1 MIFSGLSRSRL
12 RNYLVC
18 ALTVIGLVALA
29 WHFRAPLLTG
39 IANAWIVT
47 DPPAHADAIVV
58 LGGGLQN
65 RPFEAARLYR
75 DGSASKILIAS
86 PQPRRTDEIG
96 LTPRDTEVTKQILLK
111 QGVPEAAI
119 SEFGTN
125 VTSTYEEALALRD
138 WVKANGAKS
147 VLIVSDPFP
156 SRRVRWLFRKQ
167 LKETGTQIITCAA
180 PPLEYDS
187 SNWWKHE
194 EGLMAFQNELIKYGL
209 YRLKY

>member
-1 MIFSGLSRSRL
+1 MGAFA
-12 RNYLVC
+12 V
-18 ALTVIGLVALA
+18 LA
-29 WHFRAPLLTG
+29 CFFRAPLLTG

-47 DPPAHADAIVV
+47 DSPAHADAIVV

-75 DGSASKILIAS
+75 GGFAPKILIAS
-86 PQPRRTDEIG
+86 PKLRLTDEIG
-96 LTPRDTEVTKQILLK
+96 LTPSDIEVTKRILLK

-125 VTSTYEEALALRD
+125 VSSTYEEALALRD
-138 WVKANGAKS
+138 WVKQSGVRKI
-147 VLIVSDPFP
+147 VIVSDPFHT
-156 SRRVRWLFRKQ
+156 RRVRWLFRKE
-167 LKETGTQIITCAA
+167 LANTGAQILTAVA

-194 EGLMAFQNELIKYGL
+194 EGLIAFQNELIKYGL
-209 YRLKY
+209 YRMQY